1 MSTPRRIVPHTTYF
15 ITRRTT
21 RRYFLLNPDERG
33 EVEAVYWYVTAVLA
47 AELGIQLHAVQVL
60 SNHMHEVLTDT
71 RGELPRFLQQRNRL
85 FANAVK
91 VLRGWPEE
99 VFARGGASCIALYG
113 EEAILRQIGYTLA
126 NAVAAGLA
134 ANPEDW
140 PGVTL
145 AAKDIGART
154 VRVARPRVYFDAGN
168 SRWPPAAEIFIS
180 VPSSLESTF
189 GRESSREHIRAAV
202 HAAVRGARDLAGKLR
217 HGVRSLA
224 RIFSTPHTRRASSI
238 DAEGGR
244 NPAFAA
250 AGNTELRARA
260 QAERRAFLHAY
271 RAAFRAVRDGVRD
284 ALFPPGTWRF
294 HRELGFALVQRS
306 PS

>member
-1 MSTPRRIVPHTTYF
+1 MSNPRRIVPHTTYF

-21 RRYFLLNPDERG
+21 RRHFLLNPDAKG
-33 EVEAVYWYVTAVLA
+33 VVEAVYWYVTAVLA

-85 FANAVK
+85 FANALK

-99 VFARGGASCIALYG
+99 VFARGGASCVPLYG

-134 ANPEDW
+134 TSPQDW

-145 AAKDIGART
+145 AARDIGSRT
-154 VRVARPRVYFDAGN
+154 IRAERPRVYFDPRN
-168 SRWPPAAEIFIS
+168 SRWPAFVEIAIS
-180 VPSSLESTF
+180 VPRALEASF
-189 GRESSREHIRAAV
+189 GHESARERIRVAV
-202 HAAVRGARDLAGKLR
+202 SAAVRSARALAAVAGQ
-217 HGVRSLA
+217 GVRSLA
-224 RIFSTPHTRRASSI
+224 RIFATPHTRRASSSES
-238 DAEGGR
+238 ARGH

-250 AGNTELRARA
+250 AGNAEMRARA
-260 QAERRAFLHAY
+260 QQERRGFLDAY
-271 RAAFRAVRDGVRD
+271 RAALRAVRAGVAD
-284 ALFPPGTWRF
+284 VLFPLGTWRF
-294 HRELGFALVQRS
+294 HRELGFAVARHTRS
-306 PS
+306 